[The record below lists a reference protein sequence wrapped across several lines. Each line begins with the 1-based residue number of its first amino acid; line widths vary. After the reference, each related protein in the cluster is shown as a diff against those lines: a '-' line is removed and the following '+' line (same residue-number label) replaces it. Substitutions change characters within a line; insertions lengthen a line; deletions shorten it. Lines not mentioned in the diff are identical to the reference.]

1 MDAPGGPGAA
11 RAPDVGQGR
20 HHAVCGAVR
29 QPPLKEIMLNV
40 LQWIVS
46 LLLFRRRDRIRC
58 GMAYRNAQ
66 ARLRRGDR
74 AGAERLFEA
83 ALACGVTDA
92 RPYVQ
97 YAIALIDGGETARA
111 VDLLDN
117 AAEVEPDNPVP
128 QLYLGI
134 ALSEAGRQ
142 KEAMAE
148 LERAVQ
154 RAPGNLLARSALS
167 LARMRTGNARDAARE
182 LLAQGIADSLD
193 MRTRLLIETER
204 RLSQGAVGLPD
215 QLLPLQA
222 KDDDPPAEVPANIG
236 GARCFK
242 LATRAMQHGRYN
254 NARAL
259 LHAAIDRGADSDE
272 LRLHLAGVELG
283 VGKHTEAA
291 DKLLEIPETSTVRG
305 PALFYAAVARYL
317 AGEPEVALELLD
329 KAEATHS
336 VYEFQEIIC
345 YYRGRCLLATG
356 ADDRCAREVLANAL
370 DADWTLLPRR
380 LAMLAEIPAS

>member
-1 MDAPGGPGAA
+1 
-11 RAPDVGQGR
+11 
-20 HHAVCGAVR
+20 
-29 QPPLKEIMLNV
+29 MLNV

-154 RAPGNLLARSALS
+154 RAPANLLARSALS

-193 MRTRLLIETER
+193 MRIRLLIETER
-204 RLSQGAVGLPD
+204 RLGGQVAVGLPD
-215 QLLPLQA
+215 QLLPPQA
-222 KDDDPPAEVPANIG
+222 KDDDTPAEVPANIG

-272 LRLHLAGVELG
+272 LRLHLAGVELA
-283 VGKHTEAA
+283 VGNHTEAA

-317 AGEPEVALELLD
+317 AGEPETALELLD
-329 KAEATHS
+329 KAEATRS

-345 YYRGRCLLATG
+345 YYRGLCLLATE
-356 ADDRCAREVLANAL
+356 ADDRRAREALASAL

-380 LAMLAEIPAS
+380 LAVLAENPGGRLCRPEQVNR